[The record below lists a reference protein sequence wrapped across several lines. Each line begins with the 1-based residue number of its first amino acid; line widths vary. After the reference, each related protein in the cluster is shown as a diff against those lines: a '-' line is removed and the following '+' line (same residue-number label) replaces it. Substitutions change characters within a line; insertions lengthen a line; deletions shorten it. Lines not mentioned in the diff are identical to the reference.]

1 MSRGRKSKY
10 DNSSYT
16 TNKDKWIAALYV
28 RLSVEDGDKD
38 VSTSIES
45 QKQLLDEFLNNNKD
59 IQFYNYYIDDGYS
72 GTDFNRPGFKN
83 LFNDMKLNKFNT
95 IIVKDLSRL
104 GRNYIEAG
112 NYIEQIFPLFN
123 IRFIA
128 INDKIDSFLFP
139 ESIRNTN
146 MPLKNLIND
155 EYCRDI
161 SKKISSTFKTMRKN
175 GLYTSGTPPYG
186 YKVDPEN
193 KHHLVIDE
201 KTAPNVKLIYDL
213 YLKGYGMKRIVNYL
227 HDANIVNPSGYKKSK
242 RKDINKIGFF
252 WSTSSI
258 SKILDNQVYCGDLV
272 QGKSRN
278 ISYKIHKGIKKPKEE
293 WDIVKNT
300 HEPIIDRDIWEKVQE
315 IRKKATKEFVKI
327 PKEENLFSGKLKCHE
342 CGYAL
347 RRMYMKNRIG
357 YNCSTYMDRSNKI
370 CKNHYISEE
379 ELKRIV
385 WKSIKCQLKI
395 ILNAEKVI
403 KSIEKS
409 KFTNDEMIF
418 YKNNIN
424 KQQIELEKY
433 KQMKIDLYEDWKLG
447 SITEE
452 EYKSYLEDYADK
464 INNLSKNID
473 YLQQKINEN
482 KNKNNFENN
491 NLIQIANLY
500 RNKEKLSHEIVDNL
514 IEVIEINKN
523 KEIIIKFKY
532 KDEFE
537 EVLNKLKNDRNKLS
551 QKEVNYV

>member
-1 MSRGRKSKY
+1 
-10 DNSSYT
+10 
-16 TNKDKWIAALYV
+16 
-28 RLSVEDGDKD
+28 
-38 VSTSIES
+38 
-45 QKQLLDEFLNNNKD
+45 
-59 IQFYNYYIDDGYS
+59 
-72 GTDFNRPGFKN
+72 
-83 LFNDMKLNKFNT
+83 
-95 IIVKDLSRL
+95 
-104 GRNYIEAG
+104 
-112 NYIEQIFPLFN
+112 
-123 IRFIA
+123 
-128 INDKIDSFLFP
+128 
-139 ESIRNTN
+139 
-146 MPLKNLIND
+146 
-155 EYCRDI
+155 
-161 SKKISSTFKTMRKN
+161 
-175 GLYTSGTPPYG
+175 
-186 YKVDPEN
+186 
-193 KHHLVIDE
+193 
-201 KTAPNVKLIYDL
+201 
-213 YLKGYGMKRIVNYL
+213 
-227 HDANIVNPSGYKKSK
+227 
-242 RKDINKIGFF
+242 
-252 WSTSSI
+252 
-258 SKILDNQVYCGDLV
+258 
-272 QGKSRN
+272 
-278 ISYKIHKGIKKPKEE
+278 
-293 WDIVKNT
+293 
-300 HEPIIDRDIWEKVQE
+300 
-315 IRKKATKEFVKI
+315 
-327 PKEENLFSGKLKCHE
+327 
-342 CGYAL
+342 
-347 RRMYMKNRIG
+347 MKNRIG

-500 RNKEKLSHEIVDNL
+500 KNKEKLSHEIVDNL